1 MPELPE
7 VETVMRG
14 LQSRLEGRRIVSAVA
29 HRPDLRWK
37 LPLDL
42 AQRLTGAR
50 VIGFRRRGKYILM
63 RLEGGSTV
71 LLHLGM
77 SGRMVLTP
85 VRPNQPVLHEHLVLE
100 TDDGWRVGF
109 VDPRRFGSVDLV
121 PTAHEEQHRLLAE
134 LGPEPLEPAFTV
146 ASLSA
151 SLSGKR
157 TPIKAALLDQKV
169 VAGLGNIYVC
179 EALFRAK
186 LSPLRSAHSV
196 PGARAARLV
205 PAIQDTLRE
214 AIAAGG
220 SSLRDYVQPDGEL
233 GYFQHAWKVYGHEGE
248 PCERCPGKP
257 ACVGVRRIT
266 QSGRST
272 FYCPRTQR

>member
-14 LQSRLEGRRIVSAVA
+14 LQSRLEGRRIVSAVT
-29 HRPDLRWK
+29 HREDLRWK
-37 LPLDL
+37 LPIGL
-42 AQRLTGAR
+42 ARRLTGAL
-50 VIGFRRRGKYILM
+50 VTGFRRRGKYILM
-63 RLEGGSTV
+63 RLEGGTSV

-77 SGRMVLTP
+77 SGRIVLTP
-85 VRPNQPVLHEHLVLE
+85 VRPNLPILHEHLVLE
-100 TDDGWRVGF
+100 TDDGWRLGF

-121 PTAHEEQHRLLAE
+121 PTALEEKHRLLAE
-134 LGPEPLEPAFTV
+134 LGPEPLEAAFTP
-146 ASLSA
+146 ASLAA
-151 SLSGKR
+151 SLAGKR
-157 TPIKAALLDQKV
+157 TPIKAALLDQKI

-179 EALFRAK
+179 EALFRAR
-186 LSPLRSAHSV
+186 LSPLRSAHTV
-196 PGARAARLV
+196 PGTRAVRLV

-233 GYFQHAWKVYGHEGE
+233 GYFQHAWKVYGREGE

-257 ACVGVRRIT
+257 VCPGVRRVT
-266 QSGRST
+266 QSARSS
-272 FYCPRTQR
+272 FYCPRSQR

>member
-14 LQSRLEGRRIVSAVA
+14 LRQRLEGRVIVRATA
-29 HRPDLRWK
+29 HRPDLRWP
-37 LPLDL
+37 LPQNL
-42 AQRLTGAR
+42 QHRLTGAR
-50 VIGFRRRGKYILM
+50 IMGFRRRGKYILM
-63 RLEGGSTV
+63 RLAGGDSV

-77 SGRMVLTP
+77 SGRIVLTP
-85 VRPNQPVLHEHLVLE
+85 LRPNMPTPHEHLVLE
-100 TDDGWRVGF
+100 TNEGWRLGF

-121 PTAHEEQHRLLAE
+121 PTPEEEKHKLLAG
-134 LGPEPLEPAFTV
+134 LGPEPLDPAFTP
-146 ASLSA
+146 ALLSA
-151 SLSGKR
+151 ALAGKR

-179 EALFRAK
+179 EALFRAR
-186 LSPLRSAHSV
+186 LSPLRSAHTI
-196 PGARAARLV
+196 PGLRAGRLV
-205 PAIQDTLRE
+205 PAIKATLQD

-233 GYFQHAWKVYGHEGE
+233 GYFQHAWKVYSREGE
-248 PCERCPGKP
+248 PCEPCPGRP
-257 ACVGVRRIT
+257 ACPGIRRIT
-266 QSGRST
+266 QSARST